1 MDLMNFD
8 KRIDARPARSRISA
22 ISVAIG
28 CGALALLLAQR
39 MAFSAETAVVIAP
52 PALDEPVAAASGHEE
67 TAIFAGG
74 CFWGVQGVFQHV
86 RGVTRAVSGYSGGQR
101 DTAQYETVS
110 GGETGHA
117 ESVQVT
123 FDPAKVTYGQ
133 LLQVYFSVIQDPTQL
148 NRQGPDSGTQYR
160 SAVFPLNDTQRR
172 VAQSYIAQLDKA
184 HAFPAPIVTKTEP
197 FKGFYPAESYHQN
210 YLTLHP
216 NSAYIAIN
224 DMPKVANLKRL
235 FPNLYREKPVLVEAS
250 Q

>member
-1 MDLMNFD
+1 M
-8 KRIDARPARSRISA
+8 
-22 ISVAIG
+22 
-28 CGALALLLAQR
+28 
-39 MAFSAETAVVIAP
+39 
-52 PALDEPVAAASGHEE
+52 
-67 TAIFAGG
+67 FAGG

-86 RGVTRAVSGYSGGQR
+86 RGVTKAVSGYSGGQR

-110 GGETGHA
+110 GGDTGHA

-123 FDPAKVTYGQ
+123 FDPTKVTYGQ
-133 LLQVYFSVIQDPTQL
+133 LLQVYFSVIQDPTEL

-160 SAVFPLNDTQRR
+160 SAVFPLNDTQRHI
-172 VAQSYIAQLDKA
+172 AQSYIAQLDKA

-216 NSAYIAIN
+216 DSAYIAIN

-235 FPNLYREKPVLVEAS
+235 FPNLYRDKPVLVEAA